1 MIKINVNKEK
11 GLESALKKYKYR
23 VQKTRQNEQLRD
35 REEFVKPSVEKR
47 DQILKAIYRQKMKN
61 QEEKSN

>member
-1 MIKINVNKEK
+1 MIKINVTKEK

-47 DQILKAIYRQKMKN
+47 DQILKAIYRQKM
-61 QEEKSN
+61 

>member
-1 MIKINVNKEK
+1 MIKINVTKEK

-47 DQILKAIYRQKMKN
+47 DQILKAIYRQKMKS

>member
-1 MIKINVNKEK
+1 MIKINVTKEK

>member
-47 DQILKAIYRQKMKN
+47 DQMLKAIYRQKMKS